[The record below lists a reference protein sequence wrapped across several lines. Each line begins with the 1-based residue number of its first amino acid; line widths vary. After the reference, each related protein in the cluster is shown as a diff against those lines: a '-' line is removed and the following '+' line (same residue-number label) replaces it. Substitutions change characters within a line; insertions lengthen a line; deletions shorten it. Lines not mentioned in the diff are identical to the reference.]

1 MKWVRSSVHKITGIY
16 IHSQVNLTLQ
26 RREPVRSKRPI
37 AERIKAGSRMAHG
50 PWCAEQSF
58 GEQAYGEM
66 QMWGFVRLRSVL
78 VGMIEKGSRA
88 GCFKLRSRVTRN
100 N

>member
-1 MKWVRSSVHKITGIY
+1 
-16 IHSQVNLTLQ
+16 
-26 RREPVRSKRPI
+26 
-37 AERIKAGSRMAHG
+37 MAHG

-78 VGMIEKGSRA
+78 VGMIKKGSRT

-100 N
+100 D